1 MPSPPVLDFP
11 KLLASLAGPPP
22 ADGAAGAAPPNPAGI
37 DLRVDR
43 TPPSLFDQIRE
54 ARVAARNAEDGQVG
68 AEGDG
73 VRLSGRG
80 APIAAWATFPLASV
94 TWSGAPRRVRA
105 SSAIARR
112 SFCGEC
118 GSALT
123 WEGETQPGEIDL
135 AVGAFDDNTDLAPD
149 FHLWCEARPPW
160 FDTTD
165 DKKRY
170 RRSSKDGG

>member
-1 MPSPPVLDFP
+1 MNELVR
-11 KLLASLAGPPP
+11 
-22 ADGAAGAAPPNPAGI
+22 DGGCLCGAVRFRAAGKPGHVCTCACKMCQ
-37 DLRVDR
+37 RH
-43 TPPSLFDQIRE
+43 T
-54 ARVAARNAEDGQVG
+54 
-68 AEGDG
+68 
-73 VRLSGRG
+73 G